1 MEKQMTKRRMQALK
15 KAIVHLTQSIKMN
28 SSQYVLST
36 PQIPLTLIFGKPP
49 NAVAFQYLAPYE
61 LAKNHLDKAP
71 EEIMNVIPWEAIN
84 RRNNCDDQRIENDF
98 LELLILC
105 PSDDEFSEFRIYL
118 KEIKVKFNMPNKL
131 NEIQKEAIEEQT
143 IKKNLKELAL
153 PIFKDAIKTWKDVKK
168 IKKSLPELIE
178 KVLQQPFS
186 PQESDTLDIAYERLL
201 LTYKLKNYQYYSLLI
216 DAWKH
221 DLKRSIFEGSHWS
234 FVKQQYFFSVWER
247 TLFKKSPPKLIPM
260 KTRWQ
265 QAQTIDRYTAGK
277 VIKYFLDLYISKDNP
292 ISGCFA
298 CILWILIAVSKH
310 LPSSDAHI
318 RLADI
323 VVLSKES
330 VNIAESTIKI
340 NETEFPISR
349 GLTGLLSILSDVK
362 YGKRGNELFSGI
374 TVDRLE
380 DALKKASKELFGF
393 LITPQAFL
401 TFPHPFEGTRIAP
414 SLLQGVCEK
423 DAFALKPD
431 ARTEIILRPFKLPI
445 HHKNPIQIQS
455 SF

>member
-1 MEKQMTKRRMQALK
+1 MTKRRMQALK
-15 KAIVHLTQSIKMN
+15 KSVVHLTQSIKMN
-28 SSQYVLST
+28 SIQYVLST

-61 LAKNHLDKAP
+61 LVKNHLDKAP
-71 EEIMNVIPWEAIN
+71 EEIINAIPWEVVN
-84 RRNNCDDQRIENDF
+84 LHNDCDEQRIESDF
-98 LELLILC
+98 FELLILC
-105 PSDDEFSEFRIYL
+105 PSVGEFSESRAYL
-118 KEIKVKFNMPNKL
+118 KEIKVKFNTLNKL
-131 NEIQKEAIEEQT
+131 NEIQKEAVEEQT
-143 IKKNLKELAL
+143 IKNNLKKIAL
-153 PIFKDAIKTWKDVKK
+153 PSFKDAIKTWKEVKK
-168 IKKSLPELIE
+168 IKKPLLELIE

-186 PQESDTLDIAYERLL
+186 PQESDTLAIAYERLL

-221 DLKRSIFEGSHWS
+221 DLKRNIFEGSHWS
-234 FVKQQYFFSVWER
+234 SVKQQYFFSAWER
-247 TLFKKSPPKLIPM
+247 TLFKKSPPKLIPL

-292 ISGCFA
+292 ISGYFA
-298 CILWILIAVSKH
+298 CILWVLIAASKH

-318 RLADI
+318 RLADV

-340 NETEFPISR
+340 NETKFPIAR

-362 YGKRGNELFSGI
+362 YGKRGNELFPGI

-380 DALKKASKELFGF
+380 DALKKVSKELFGF

-401 TFPHPFEGTRIAP
+401 TFPHPFEGNRIAP
-414 SLLQGVCEK
+414 SLLQGMCEK

-431 ARTEIILRPFKLPI
+431 ARTGIILRPFELPI
-445 HHKNPIQIQS
+445 HHKNPNQIQS